1 MRTPPIFAAGTPP
14 SRFKMVYFLYDENHV
29 PETRA
34 VEDLVKAAHPEV
46 RFIALHGPRMPLL
59 PLLKLYESQMQTWE
73 SQVRPFLVENSL
85 LVGIGLTGTAAAVLQ
100 ERLPELNLSVL
111 TVNSPTTYGPINLKK
126 ADHRVALYSR
136 GYLAGS
142 CETWPTLSDVSFD
155 VSWLRYGILSE
166 SGGNLCKYLV
176 SLVVAAYIKEPN
188 IKSVL
193 SKDLMS

>member
-1 MRTPPIFAAGTPP
+1 
-14 SRFKMVYFLYDENHV
+14 MVYFLYDENHV

-100 ERLPELNLSVL
+100 GTPPRVEPVRAHSQLPHDLRADQPQEGGSSGRPLLQRIPRGLVRDLADPERRF
-111 TVNSPTTYGPINLKK
+111 I
-126 ADHRVALYSR
+126 
-136 GYLAGS
+136 
-142 CETWPTLSDVSFD
+142 
-155 VSWLRYGILSE
+155 
-166 SGGNLCKYLV
+166 
-176 SLVVAAYIKEPN
+176 
-188 IKSVL
+188 
-193 SKDLMS
+193 

>member
-1 MRTPPIFAAGTPP
+1 MSRLNPSTEVVIEGRP
-14 SRFKMVYFLYDENHV
+14 SRFKVVYFLYDENHV

-34 VEDLVKAAHPEV
+34 VEDLVRAAHPKIK
-46 RFIALHGPRMPLL
+46 FIAVHGP
-59 PLLKLYESQMQTWE
+59 YGDHIQIWE

-85 LVGIGLTGTAAAVLQ
+85 LVGIGRTGTAAAVLQ

-111 TVNSPTTYGPINLKK
+111 AVNSPTTYGPISLKK

-142 CETWPTLSDVSFD
+142 CEAWPTLSDISFD

-188 IKSVL
+188 IRTML
-193 SKDLMS
+193 SEDLMS